1 MSQHYLFPMFNPK
14 SVAVFG
20 ASERHNSIAGQIV
33 SNLLEGNFSGAIY
46 PVNPKHET
54 VFGQKCYPTAA
65 LLPSRIDLAI
75 IATPAPTVP
84 GLIREIGDRG
94 IRNAVVLSAGFREVG
109 KDGVELERDICN
121 AAKTHRVRFVGP
133 NCLGMQRPGLAL
145 NATFGPATAKVGDLA
160 LVSQSG
166 AVCTA
171 VLDWAAANDVGFSS
185 IVSMGAGADLDFG
198 EILDFLAL
206 DPATKSILLYVEGI
220 RDARRFMSALRVA
233 AAVKPVIVI
242 KVGRHPAGVRAAQS
256 HTGALVGSDAVFS
269 AMMRR
274 AGVVRVETVV
284 ELIAAAQAL
293 SRHVRPRGRRLAI
306 VTNGG
311 GPGVMATD
319 RAADLGMV
327 LPELSVATV
336 AELNTTLP
344 THWSHGNPVD
354 VLGDAGA
361 DRYGIAVA
369 ACLADPNVDG
379 VLAMLTPQAMTEPLA
394 AAEAV
399 IEAARNATKPVLT
412 AWLGEKTMGAARDCF
427 RDAGVPTFISP
438 EGAVE
443 AFGHLATYYENQRL
457 LRQTPGPLAELD
469 APDIEGARMII
480 EAALGEGRTVL
491 SETESK
497 SLLAA
502 FHIPVARTLIARSP
516 SEALLMAEQLG
527 FPVVLKINSPDISH
541 KSDVGGVHLN
551 LDSGQEVRAAYAEMM
566 TNIAKKCPQA
576 RLEGVV
582 IEPMTTRPHVREL
595 LIGIA
600 SDPVLGPVISFGAGG
615 VAVEVFKDSALALPP
630 LNRYLARDLMERTRV
645 FKMLGAFRG
654 LPPAALV
661 EVENV
666 LLRISEMACE
676 LPWLKELDI
685 NPLMADEGGV
695 MAVDARIVVARQRPL
710 EARYAHMAIHPYPA
724 DLVKPWQLRDG
735 TMLTIRP
742 IRAEDAEMTQNF
754 VRNLSPESRF
764 LRFMS
769 SVSELNPEVLAR
781 LTQIDYSREMA
792 FVATAVQDDCER
804 EVAVSRYS
812 TLPDNQSCEFA
823 LVVADDWQH
832 RGVGFKMMTVLLE
845 HASSRGLKRMEGE
858 VLASNT
864 GMLTLMNEIGFTHS
878 AHPDDAGIKV
888 VTRDLSAGG

>member
-1 MSQHYLFPMFNPK
+1 MSRHYLYPLFNPK
-14 SVAVFG
+14 AVAVFG
-20 ASERHNSIAGQIV
+20 ASERNNSTAGQIV
-33 SNLLEGNFSGAIY
+33 RNLLDGNFSGAIH
-46 PVNPKHET
+46 PVNPKYEH
-54 VFGQKCYPTAA
+54 VFGQKCYPTTFS
-65 LLPSRIDLAI
+65 LPSRIDLAI
-75 IATPAPTVP
+75 IATPAATVP
-84 GLIREIGDRG
+84 SLIREIGDHG
-94 IRNAVVLSAGFREVG
+94 IRNAIVLSAGFREVG
-109 KDGVELERDICN
+109 ADGSELEQDLCK
-121 AAKTHRVRFVGP
+121 AAKTHRVRFIGP

-206 DPATKSILLYVEGI
+206 DPATKSILLYVEGV

-327 LPELSVATV
+327 LPELSAETV
-336 AELNTTLP
+336 TALNTVLP
-344 THWSHGNPVD
+344 AHWSHGNPVD
-354 VLGDAGA
+354 VLGDAGP
-361 DRYGIAVA
+361 DRYRKAVA
-369 ACLADPNVDG
+369 ACLVDANVDG
-379 VLAMLTPQAMTEPLA
+379 VLVMLTPQAMTEPLA
-394 AAEAV
+394 VAEAV
-399 IEAARNATKPVLT
+399 IDAAVNANKPVLT
-412 AWLGEKTMGAARDCF
+412 AWLGENTMGPARARF
-427 RDAGVPTFISP
+427 RDAGLPTFISP
-438 EGAVE
+438 EGAVD
-443 AFGHLATYYENQRL
+443 AFGHLAAYYENQRL
-457 LRQTPGPLAELD
+457 LRQTPGPLAELEL
-469 APDIEGARMII
+469 PDTEGARLII
-480 EAALGEGRTVL
+480 EAVLGEGRTVL

-566 TNIAKKCPQA
+566 TNIAHKCPQA

-595 LIGIA
+595 MIGIA

-630 LNRYLARDLMERTRV
+630 LNRYLARDLMERTHV

-661 EVENV
+661 DIENV
-666 LLRISEMACE
+666 LLRVSEMACE

-685 NPLMADEGGV
+685 NPLVADEDGV
-695 MAVDARIVVARQRPL
+695 IAVDARIVVARQRPL
-710 EARYAHMAIHPYPA
+710 EARYAHMAIHPYPI
-724 DLVKPWQLRDG
+724 DLISSWQQRDG

-742 IRAEDAEMTQNF
+742 IRAEDAELTQSF
-754 VRNLSPESRF
+754 VRNLSAESKF
-764 LRFMS
+764 FRFMS
-769 SVSELNPEVLAR
+769 SLSELTPEVLAR
-781 LTQIDYSREMA
+781 LTQLDYSREMA
-792 FVATAVQDDCER
+792 FVATAMEDDREI

-812 TLPDNQSCEFA
+812 TLPDDQSCEFA

-832 RGVGFKMMTVLLE
+832 RGIGYKMMTVLLE
-845 HASSRGLKRMEGE
+845 HARVRGLKRMEGE

-864 GMLTLMNEIGFTHS
+864 GMLALMGEIGFTHS
-878 AHPDDAGIKV
+878 SHPDDAGIRV
-888 VTRDLSAGG
+888 VVRDL